1 MTAITRLIASVA
13 LATPQVIICRERT
26 PMKIFTLFLLLFLCV
41 LPLCA
46 APPLI
51 VTGWDS
57 PTPAQFRRHLAEF
70 ETLGLFEGTTI
81 APTRRLSDG
90 AVVSAK
96 NAFSREPWQWKEFA
110 AALADLQASKPT
122 TCRETFLML
131 YSNPGDVDWFDDA
144 AWREVVNHWRL
155 LARLAKQGGLRGLL
169 YDAEPYTKPHSQFR
183 YGAQAGREKH
193 DFAAYRAK
201 ARARGGEVMRAVAE
215 EFPEVQ
221 IFCYRLF
228 SDMLPM
234 LNSGDLTRALEADTY
249 GLQPSFVDGW
259 MDALPPGLTI
269 IEGTEDIGYRAN
281 SPAEYDAAFT
291 RQRLRLPEFVAP
303 EHRQK
308 FAQHLRIGQSLYL
321 DAHINPPGNPW
332 HINSAGSTPAARLAA
347 NLASALAASDGIVWL
362 YGEQARWWPGGNSK
376 IKMWPEKFPGIV
388 QAVRRA
394 KDPAAFA
401 RRVFAAK
408 TPRANLLRNGD
419 FAKAQAKGEAPDGW
433 FAWQDD
439 HSHGVIA
446 CADGRVTISSASEA
460 VVGIVA
466 ETKPGT
472 LLAAR
477 LRVKPAGR
485 GQGGLTIGWKTSDGH
500 WTAHAHNAKFF
511 PSGPADADGWR
522 EITGLIEV
530 PSGAGHIVFMA
541 SAAAQFTASDR
552 CEFDDAELVIVPA
565 DVEEK

>member
-1 MTAITRLIASVA
+1 
-13 LATPQVIICRERT
+13 
-26 PMKIFTLFLLLFLCV
+26 MKILTLLVLLLLCV
-41 LPLCA
+41 MPLCA

-51 VTGWDS
+51 ATGWDS

-70 ETLGLFEGTTI
+70 EKLGLFEGTNI
-81 APTRRLSDG
+81 DPTRRLSDG
-90 AVVSAK
+90 TVVSAK
-96 NAFSREPWQWKEFA
+96 DAFSREPWQWDEFA
-110 AALADLQASKPT
+110 PALADLQATKPT

-155 LARLAKQGGLRGLL
+155 LARMAKQGGLRGLL

-183 YGAQAGREKH
+183 YGGQAGREKH
-193 DFAAYRAK
+193 DFAEYRAK

-215 EFPEVQ
+215 EFPEVK

-234 LNSGDLTRALEADTY
+234 LDSGDLTRALEADTY

-259 MDALPPGLTI
+259 MDALPPGVTI

-281 SPAEYDAAFT
+281 SPAEYNAAFT

-303 EHRQK
+303 EHREK

-321 DAHINPPGNPW
+321 DAHISPPGDEW
-332 HINSAGSTPAARLAA
+332 HIDSAGSTPAARLAA

-362 YGEQARWWPGGNSK
+362 YGEQARWWEGVNGKS
-376 IKMWPEKFPGIV
+376 KMWSEQFPGIV

-401 RRVFAAK
+401 RSIFAAK
-408 TPRANLLRNGD
+408 TPRKNLLSNGE
-419 FAKAQAKGEAPDGW
+419 FTKAHAQGEAPDGW
-433 FAWQDD
+433 FTWQDD
-439 HSHGVIA
+439 QSHGVIA
-446 CADGRVTISSASEA
+446 CADGHVIISNAGEA

-466 ETKPGT
+466 KTKPGT

-477 LRVKPAGR
+477 LRVKASGR
-485 GQGGLTIGWKTSDGH
+485 GQGALAIGWKTSDGS
-500 WTAHAHNAKFF
+500 WTAHAHNARFF
-511 PSGPADADGWR
+511 PSGPAGTDDWR

-530 PSGAGHIVFMA
+530 PSGAGQIVFMA
-541 SAAAQFTASDR
+541 SAAAQLTASDR
-552 CEFDDAELVIVPA
+552 CEFDDAELVTVRA
-565 DVEEK
+565 DVEAK

>member
-1 MTAITRLIASVA
+1 MRREL
-13 LATPQVIICRERT
+13 TPV
-26 PMKIFTLFLLLFLCV
+26 KILKPLLLLFLRV

-57 PTPAQFRRHLAEF
+57 PTPGQFRQHLSEF
-70 ETLGLFEGTTI
+70 EKVGLFDGTTI
-81 APTRRLSDG
+81 APTRRLTDG

-96 NAFSREPWQWKEFA
+96 DAFSREPWQWEEFA
-110 AALADLQASKPT
+110 SALADLQATKPT

-131 YSNPGDVDWFDDA
+131 YANPGDVDWFDDA
-144 AWREVVNHWRL
+144 GWREVVNHWRL

-193 DFAAYRAK
+193 DFAEYRAK

-215 EFPEVQ
+215 EFPEVK

-234 LNSGDLTRALEADTY
+234 LDSGDLTRALEADTY

-281 SPAEYDAAFT
+281 SPAEYNAAFT

-303 EHRQK
+303 EHREK
-308 FAQHLRIGQSLYL
+308 FAQRLRIGQSLYL
-321 DAHINPPGNPW
+321 DAHINPPGDAW
-332 HINSAGSTPAARLAA
+332 HIDSTGSTPAARLAA

-362 YGEQARWWPGGNSK
+362 YGEQARWWEGGNNKSK
-376 IKMWPEKFPGIV
+376 TWVEQFPGIA

-401 RRVFAAK
+401 RSIFAAK
-408 TPRANLLRNGD
+408 TPRKNLLSNGE
-419 FAKAQAKGEAPDGW
+419 FTKAHAQGEAPDGW
-433 FAWQDD
+433 FTWQEDQ
-439 HSHGVIA
+439 SHGVIT
-446 CADGRVTISSASEA
+446 CADGRISISSAGEA
-460 VVGIVA
+460 VVGIKA
-466 ETKPGT
+466 KTKPGT

-477 LRVKPAGR
+477 LRVKSTGR
-485 GQGGLTIGWKTSDGH
+485 GQGALAIGWNTSDGK
-500 WTAHAHNAKFF
+500 WTAHAHNARFF
-511 PSGPADADGWR
+511 PTGPADADDWR
-522 EITGLIEV
+522 EITALIEG
-530 PSGAGHIVFMA
+530 PSGAGQIVFMA
-541 SAAAQFTASDR
+541 SATAQLTASDR
-552 CEFDDAELVIVPA
+552 CEFDDAELVAVPA
-565 DVEEK
+565 DVEAK

>member
-1 MTAITRLIASVA
+1 
-13 LATPQVIICRERT
+13 
-26 PMKIFTLFLLLFLCV
+26 MKILTPLLLLFLRV

-57 PTPAQFRRHLAEF
+57 PTPAQFRQHLAEF
-70 ETLGLFEGTTI
+70 EKLGLFEGTNI
-81 APTRRLSDG
+81 DPTRLLPDG
-90 AVVSAK
+90 KVVSAK
-96 NAFSREPWQWKEFA
+96 DAFSREPWQWEEFA
-110 AALADLQASKPT
+110 PAVADLQATKPT
-122 TCRETFLML
+122 ICRETFLML

-144 AWREVVNHWRL
+144 GWREVVNHWRL

-193 DFAAYRAK
+193 DFAEYRAK

-215 EFPEVQ
+215 EFPEVK

-234 LNSGDLTRALEADTY
+234 LDSGDLTRALEADTY

-281 SPAEYDAAFT
+281 SPAEYDGAFT

-303 EHRQK
+303 EHREK
-308 FAQHLRIGQSLYL
+308 FAQRLRIGQSLYL
-321 DAHINPPGNPW
+321 DAHINPPGDPW
-332 HINSAGSTPAARLAA
+332 HIDSTGSTPVARLAA

-362 YGEQARWWPGGNSK
+362 YGEQARWWEGGNGKS
-376 IKMWPEKFPGIV
+376 KMWPEQFPGIV

-401 RRVFAAK
+401 RSIFTAK
-408 TPRANLLRNGD
+408 TPRKNLLSNGE
-419 FAKAQAKGEAPDGW
+419 FTKAHAQGEAPDGW
-433 FAWQDD
+433 FTWQEEQ
-439 HSHGVIA
+439 SHGVIT
-446 CADGRVTISSASEA
+446 CADGRISISYAGEA
-460 VVGIVA
+460 VVGFIA

-477 LRVKPAGR
+477 LRVKSTGR
-485 GQGGLTIGWKTSDGH
+485 GQGALAIGWKTSDGK
-500 WTAHAHNAKFF
+500 WTAQAHNAKFF
-511 PSGPADADGWR
+511 STGSADADDWR
-522 EITGLIEV
+522 EITALIEV
-530 PSGAGHIVFMA
+530 PSGAGQIVFMA
-541 SAAAQFTASDR
+541 SAAAQLTASDR
-552 CEFDDAELVIVPA
+552 CEFDDAELVTVPA
-565 DVEEK
+565 DVEAK